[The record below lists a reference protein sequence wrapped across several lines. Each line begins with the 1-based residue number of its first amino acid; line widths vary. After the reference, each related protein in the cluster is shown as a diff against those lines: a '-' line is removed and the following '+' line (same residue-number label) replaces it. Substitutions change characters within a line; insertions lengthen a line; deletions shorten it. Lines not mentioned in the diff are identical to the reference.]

1 MLNSRI
7 RKAYLNNHTD
17 IFCLGDIG
25 DLNYPYEVLDNSTK
39 TIKDIVNHTHRISEK
54 IHNSKKPIFLIGQS
68 ALKLKSSPF
77 LFEELKKYLIKNNK
91 INDNWNALNILSNDA
106 STVGSNY
113 LNIFSSNNGTNKT
126 IDKISNNQIDVLF
139 LFGQENLKINK
150 KNEFIIYVGSHGDKG
165 ANLADIILP
174 GAAYTEQDG
183 YFANIEG
190 KIQKAYKASY
200 PPGEAKEDWQ
210 IVNELAAS
218 IKRKKLFED
227 KDDLINSMNNYLN
240 LNKQNK
246 KFSIPKYEFIDE
258 KITINEIDY
267 YHSNV
272 VARASKTMTECK
284 NLRSNFKKTGT
295 EG

>member
-1 MLNSRI
+1 M
-7 RKAYLNNHTD
+7 
-17 IFCLGDIG
+17 
-25 DLNYPYEVLDNSTK
+25 
-39 TIKDIVNHTHRISEK
+39 
-54 IHNSKKPIFLIGQS
+54 
-68 ALKLKSSPF
+68 KSSPF

-150 KNEFIIYVGSHGDKG
+150 KNQFIIYVGSHGDKG